1 MKAGPLAPLENTD
14 LRRVK
19 KLGILAVGT
28 LTSVLIIPATAG
40 VRLNY
45 SPSLPVGLYIVTS
58 DPSAELVEFC
68 PAEPYASTAAERG
81 YRSVGSCP
89 DGGAPLMKPIVA
101 RPGDRVE
108 IGERGVAVNGK
119 LLANSAAL
127 SVDTTGRRL
136 AHWPFGRYT
145 VNVGTAWVISSYSRR
160 SFDSR
165 YFGPIGTDRIHHQPT
180 RTSNALIRLPICDD
194 DPLSWLW

>member
-1 MKAGPLAPLENTD
+1 MTAGLLVRLKSTD
-14 LRRVK
+14 RRQAK
-19 KLGILAVGT
+19 NLGMIALGT
-28 LTSVLIIPATAG
+28 LFSVLFIPSFAG
-40 VRLNY
+40 VRVND
-45 SPSLPVGLYIVTS
+45 SPSLPVGLYVLTS
-58 DPSAELVEFC
+58 DQKANLVEFC
-68 PAEPYASTAAERG
+68 PTGTAASLSAERG
-81 YRSVGSCP
+81 YRSQGSCP

-127 SVDTTGRRL
+127 SFDTSGRPL

-145 VNVGTAWVISSYSRR
+145 VSVGTAWVISSYSRR

-165 YFGPIGTDRIHHQPT
+165 YFGPIGTDRIHHHL
-180 RTSNALIRLPICDD
+180 RALLT
-194 DPLSWLW
+194 L

>member
-1 MKAGPLAPLENTD
+1 MKTGLLTQLENTD
-14 LRRVK
+14 RKRAK
-19 KLGILAVGT
+19 KLGMLALGT
-28 LTSVLIIPATAG
+28 LTPVLIIPAMAG

-45 SPSLPVGLYIVTS
+45 SPSLPAGLYMVTS
-58 DPSAELVEFC
+58 DPSADLVEFC
-68 PAEPYASTAAERG
+68 PAEPYASIAAERG

-89 DGGAPLMKPIVA
+89 DGGAPLMKPIIA
-101 RPGDRVE
+101 RPGDKVE

-127 SVDTTGRRL
+127 SFDTSGRPL
-136 AHWPFGRYT
+136 AQWPFGRYT

-165 YFGPIGTDRIHHQPT
+165 YFGPIGTDRIHHHL
-180 RTSNALIRLPICDD
+180 RALLT
-194 DPLSWLW
+194 L